1 MPKNKEQQKMR
12 YVLQLLIIIAFSF
25 MGEIL
30 QHILPIPIPASIYG
44 IALLYG
50 ALQLGWIKVKHIREV
65 STTLIMAMPVMF
77 IPPAVG
83 LMSTW
88 NEIADN
94 YVKYLIIIITSTF
107 IVMGTSA
114 LLVQSILDK
123 KNKINK
129 PNKKE

>member
-1 MPKNKEQQKMR
+1 
-12 YVLQLLIIIAFSF
+12 

-50 ALQLGWIKVKHIREV
+50 ALQLGWIKVKHIREA

-129 PNKKE
+129 SNNKE

>member
-1 MPKNKEQQKMR
+1 MR
-12 YVLQLLIIIAFSF
+12 YVLQLLLIIAFSF

-30 QHILPIPIPASIYG
+30 QHILPFPIPASIYG
-44 IALLYG
+44 ISLLYG

-77 IPPAVG
+77 VPPAVG

-88 NEIADN
+88 NEVADN
-94 YVKYLIIIITSTF
+94 YIKYLIIIVTSTF

-114 LLVQSILDK
+114 LLVQSIISKKDN
-123 KNKINK
+123 KNKN
-129 PNKKE
+129 NETTNNA

>member
-1 MPKNKEQQKMR
+1 MR
-12 YVLQLLIIIAFSF
+12 YVLQLLVIIAFSF

-30 QHILPIPIPASIYG
+30 QHILPFPIPASIYG

-77 IPPAVG
+77 VPPAVG

-88 NEIADN
+88 NEVADN
-94 YVKYLIIIITSTF
+94 YIKYLIIIVTSTF

-114 LLVQSILDK
+114 LLVQSIIGKKDN
-123 KNKINK
+123 KNKN
-129 PNKKE
+129 NETTNNA

>member
-1 MPKNKEQQKMR
+1 MR
-12 YVLQLLIIIAFSF
+12 YVLQLLLIIAFSF

-30 QHILPIPIPASIYG
+30 QHILPFPIPASIYG

-77 IPPAVG
+77 VPPAVG

-88 NEIADN
+88 NEVADN
-94 YVKYLIIIITSTF
+94 YIKYLIIIVTSTF

-114 LLVQSILDK
+114 LLVQSIIGKKDN
-123 KNKINK
+123 KNKN
-129 PNKKE
+129 NETTNNA

>member
-1 MPKNKEQQKMR
+1 MR
-12 YVLQLLIIIAFSF
+12 YVLQLLLIIAFSF

-30 QHILPIPIPASIYG
+30 QHILPFPIPASIYG

-77 IPPAVG
+77 VPPAVG

-88 NEIADN
+88 NEVADN
-94 YVKYLIIIITSTF
+94 YIKYLIIIVTSTF

-114 LLVQSILDK
+114 LLVQSIIGKKDN
-123 KNKINK
+123 KNKN
-129 PNKKE
+129 NETTNNT

>member
-1 MPKNKEQQKMR
+1 MR
-12 YVLQLLIIIAFSF
+12 YVLQLLLIIAFSF

-30 QHILPIPIPASIYG
+30 QHILPFPIPASIYG

-65 STTLIMAMPVMF
+65 STTLIMAMPMMF
-77 IPPAVG
+77 VPPAVG

-88 NEIADN
+88 NEVADN
-94 YVKYLIIIITSTF
+94 YIKYLIIIVTSTF

-114 LLVQSILDK
+114 LLVQSIIGKKDN
-123 KNKINK
+123 KNKN
-129 PNKKE
+129 NETTNNA

>member
-1 MPKNKEQQKMR
+1 MR
-12 YVLQLLIIIAFSF
+12 YVLQLLVIIAFSF

-30 QHILPIPIPASIYG
+30 QHILPFPIPASIYG

-50 ALQLGWIKVKHIREV
+50 ALQLGWIKVTHIREV

-77 IPPAVG
+77 VPPAVG

-88 NEIADN
+88 NEVADN
-94 YVKYLIIIITSTF
+94 YIKYLIIIVTSTF

-114 LLVQSILDK
+114 LLVQSIIGKKDN
-123 KNKINK
+123 KNKN
-129 PNKKE
+129 NETTNNA

>member
-1 MPKNKEQQKMR
+1 MR
-12 YVLQLLIIIAFSF
+12 YVLQLLLIRAFSF

-30 QHILPIPIPASIYG
+30 QHTLPFPIPASIYG

-77 IPPAVG
+77 VPPAVG

-88 NEIADN
+88 NEVADN
-94 YVKYLIIIITSTF
+94 YIKYLIIIVTSTF

-114 LLVQSILDK
+114 LLVQSIIGKKDN
-123 KNKINK
+123 KNKN
-129 PNKKE
+129 NETTNNA

>member
-1 MPKNKEQQKMR
+1 MR
-12 YVLQLLIIIAFSF
+12 YVLQLLLIIAFSF

-30 QHILPIPIPASIYG
+30 QHILPFHIPASIYG

-77 IPPAVG
+77 VPPAVG

-88 NEIADN
+88 NEVADN
-94 YVKYLIIIITSTF
+94 YIKYLIIIVTSTF

-114 LLVQSILDK
+114 LLVQSIIGKKDN
-123 KNKINK
+123 KNKN
-129 PNKKE
+129 NETTNNA

>member
-1 MPKNKEQQKMR
+1 MR
-12 YVLQLLIIIAFSF
+12 YVLQLLLIIAFSF

-30 QHILPIPIPASIYG
+30 QHILPFPIPASIYG

-77 IPPAVG
+77 VPPAVG

-88 NEIADN
+88 NEVADN
-94 YVKYLIIIITSTF
+94 YFKYLIIIVTSTF

-114 LLVQSILDK
+114 LLVQSIIGKKDN
-123 KNKINK
+123 KNKNNK
-129 PNKKE
+129 TTNNA